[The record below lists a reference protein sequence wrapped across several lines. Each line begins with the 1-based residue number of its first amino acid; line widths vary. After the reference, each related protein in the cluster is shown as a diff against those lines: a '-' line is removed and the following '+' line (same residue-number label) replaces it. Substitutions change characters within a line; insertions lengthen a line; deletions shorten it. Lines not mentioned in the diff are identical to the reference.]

1 MPVLT
6 QILIE
11 ILILQSNHDTSVGVG
26 LTKIPLSGTIAVT
39 MSQDRLIRMVSKGD
53 ADGVGKGHVYYSRF
67 NNKNKKD
74 PSAKLE
80 LKKFNPVSKSHTVYT
95 QKK

>member
-1 MPVLT
+1 
-6 QILIE
+6 
-11 ILILQSNHDTSVGVG
+11 
-26 LTKIPLSGTIAVT
+26 
-39 MSQDRLIRMVSKGD
+39 MSQERLIKMVSQGD
-53 ADGVGKGHVYYSRF
+53 NTGLGKGHVYYTTF

-80 LKKFNPVSKSHTVYT
+80 LKKYNPISRTHTLYK